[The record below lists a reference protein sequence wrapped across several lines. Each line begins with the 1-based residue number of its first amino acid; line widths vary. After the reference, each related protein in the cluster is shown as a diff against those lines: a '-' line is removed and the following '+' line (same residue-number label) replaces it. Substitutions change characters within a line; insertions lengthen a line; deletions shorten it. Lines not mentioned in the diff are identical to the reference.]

1 MEVFKI
7 KISPEVL
14 RNDLTPES
22 YSGVSFGY
30 YSGLSY
36 VLSAGTT
43 DLGTWNVGLNG
54 INPGNFGGGSILSP
68 LGPNTSNI
76 FINEVDGLGFSWR
89 SYLRNIKVG
98 SLFNITTTSGQLYQ
112 FRISQSPFDPSIFQ
126 TVTLPV
132 EPVNVTS
139 IIPVGIRVNLTI
151 IQPDS
156 SQLIDLSIPVLLK
169 QNFEDIGYYST
180 FDGEISQCENDINF
194 LLVRGSDNNQ
204 VCLYNTTPN
213 KTFLGGMTYTVDWGD
228 GSPQENVVSSI
239 CHDYIGDGNYSI
251 SFNGVNDFG
260 NFTTIKNIT
269 IPFTTSAY
277 VNPNGELGFITNN
290 GSWSGS
296 STSQIYNYFYDAN
309 NTVAAQISSNF
320 ASVPFIISGETKSRV
335 TELIQYG
342 PNQLVDGRIITLED
356 GTTGF
361 TNSQSDQFTAYTIND
376 VLYVDYPNG
385 QSIFYSYSYGITSDS
400 IVASAMTKYE
410 YLMNVIAQPEIQ
422 TYVFIE
428 RGKNSGVEDF
438 RRIGEISNTGDLT
451 NYGYGFFDVR
461 NYDDI

>member
-43 DLGTWNVGLNG
+43 DLGNWNIGTS
-54 INPGNFGGGSILSP
+54 GNLQGNLGGASILSP
-68 LGPNTSNI
+68 LGPNTTNI
-76 FINEVDGLGFSWR
+76 FINDFDSSGYNWK
-89 SYLRNIKVG
+89 SYVLNIKIG
-98 SLFNITTTSGQLYQ
+98 SLINITTDSGELYQ
-112 FRISQSPFDPSIFQ
+112 FR
-126 TVTLPV
+126 TTLPTSDVGVMQSLRIPV
-132 EPVNVTS
+132 ESVNVTS
-139 IIPVGIRVNLTI
+139 IIPIGISVNLTI
-151 IQPDS
+151 IQPNS

-169 QNFEDIGYYST
+169 QNFEDIGYYSP
-180 FDGEISQCENDINF
+180 FDGYISQCDNNINF
-194 LLVRGSDNNQ
+194 LLVVGVNNNQ

-213 KTFLGGMTYTVDWGD
+213 KTFLNGMEYTVDWGD
-228 GSPQENVVSSI
+228 GSPIENVTLSI
-239 CHDYIGDGNYSI
+239 CHDYLIDGNYSV

-260 NFTTIKNIT
+260 NFTTIKIIT
-269 IPFTTSAY
+269 IPFTTSVY
-277 VNPNGELGFITNN
+277 TNPNGEVGFITNN
-290 GSWSGS
+290 GSWSG
-296 STSQIYNYFYDAN
+296 TPTLQLYNYFFDAD
-309 NTVAAQISSNF
+309 NTIAGQVSSNF
-320 ASVPFIISGETKSRV
+320 TSVPFIISGQTSSRIN
-335 TELIQYG
+335 ELIQYG
-342 PNQLVDGRIITLED
+342 PNQLVDGRIVTLED

-361 TNSQSDQFTAYTIND
+361 TNSQSEQFTAYTIND
-376 VLYVDYPNG
+376 VLYVDFSG
-385 QSIFYSYSYGITSDS
+385 GTSIFYSYSYGLTTDN

-410 YLMNVIAQPEIQ
+410 YLMNVITQPEIQ

-451 NYGYGFFDVR
+451 DYGYGFFDVR

>member
-43 DLGTWNVGLNG
+43 NLGTWTVGPTG
-54 INPGNFGGGSILSP
+54 VNPGNFGGAGVLNP

-76 FINEVDGLGFSWR
+76 FINEVDSLGFSWR

-98 SLFNITTTSGQLYQ
+98 SLFNITTNSGQLFQ
-112 FRISQSPFDPSIFQ
+112 FRIRQSPVDTAIFQ

-139 IIPVGIRVNLTI
+139 IIPIGIRVNLTI
-151 IQPDS
+151 VQPDS

-169 QNFEDIGYYST
+169 QNFEDIGYYSP
-180 FDGEISQCENDINF
+180 FDGYISQCENDINF
-194 LLVRGSDNNQ
+194 LLVRGVNNNQ
-204 VCLYNTTPN
+204 VCLYNTTPS
-213 KTFLGGMTYTVDWGD
+213 KTFLLGMEYTVDWGD
-228 GSPQENVVSSI
+228 GSPVENVTLSI
-239 CHDYIGDGNYSI
+239 CHDYIGNGNYPI

-260 NFTTIKNIT
+260 NFTTLKNIT

-277 VNPNGELGFITNN
+277 TNPNGELGFIVNN

-296 STSQIYNYFYDAN
+296 PTSQIYNYFYDAN
-309 NTVAAQISSNF
+309 NTIAAQISSNF

-335 TELIQYG
+335 NELIQYG
-342 PNQLVDGRIITLED
+342 PNQLVDGRIVTLED

-376 VLYVDYPNG
+376 VLYVDYSDG
-385 QSIFYSYSYGITSDS
+385 TSLFYSYSYGITSDS

-461 NYDDI
+461 NYDEI